1 MFPRVGRS
9 PTSGLLRGMGNRSTL
24 LILIVSTI
32 TRAGWA
38 GEYDLVIAKTP
49 INITGKARTAVTING
64 SLPGAVLRWREGE
77 EVVVHVANR
86 LDEPT
91 SIHWHGIILPSTMDG
106 VPGMSFHGIPPG
118 ETFTYRFP
126 VKQSG
131 TYWYHSHSALQEQ
144 SGMYAPIIIQPARA
158 EPYVYERDYVLMFS
172 DWTDEDPR
180 TVYAHLKSMP
190 GYYNFQK
197 RTVFDF
203 FRDVGSLGWRRAFAD
218 RLAWGEMRMDPTDI
232 ADVTAHTYTYLINGK
247 SSRANWTGL
256 FKHGERLRLR
266 LINAS
271 AMTYLDVRIP
281 GLKMTVVQADGQDVQ
296 PVAVDELRMSVAETY
311 DVIVEPKEDKAYT
324 LFAETMDRSG
334 YARGTLA
341 PRAGME
347 APIPARRPRPLL
359 TMADMGMDHSAM
371 RHGTAPPVRESGAQH
386 AGHDAHR
393 TVSMHHA
400 DMSDPAAMM
409 DHASPSEMEDDD
421 GMQPLVHGPDKHG
434 PGNAMVATM
443 ARSRLDEP
451 GIGLTNMPDHKVLL
465 YSDLRAREPAHDRR
479 KPERE
484 IELHLTGNMERFMW
498 SFDGKKFSEA
508 EPIRLRYGER
518 VRFTLVNDTMM
529 NHPLHLHGMW
539 SDLVNGA
546 RASNPRK
553 HVINAKPGERISF
566 DVTADAP
573 GEWPFHC
580 HLLYHMDAGMFRK
593 VIVTGEEGASSAG
606 ESDPHAS
613 HGHQAVP
620 VQHEHVLP

>member
-1 MFPRVGRS
+1 MIENRMAYRVDRNKRGATRRM
-9 PTSGLLRGMGNRSTL
+9 TRLVLALLA
-24 LILIVSTI
+24 STI
-32 TRAGWA
+32 GGTGWA

-64 SLPGAVLRWREGE
+64 ALPGTALRWREGE
-77 EVVVHVANR
+77 EVILHVANR

-91 SIHWHGIILPSTMDG
+91 SIHWHGIILPNIMDG

-126 VKQSG
+126 VRQSG
-131 TYWYHSHSALQEQ
+131 TYWYHSHSAFQEQ
-144 SGMYAPIIIQPARA
+144 SGMYAPIVIEPARA
-158 EPYVYERDYVLMFS
+158 EPYGYDRDHVVLFS
-172 DWTDEDPR
+172 DWTDENPR
-180 TVYAHLKSMP
+180 RVYAHLKAQS

-203 FRDVGSLGWRRAFAD
+203 FRDVGAMGWRAALAD

-232 ADVTAHTYTYLINGK
+232 ADVTAYTYTYLVNGK
-247 SSRANWTGL
+247 SPEANWTGL
-256 FKHGERLRLR
+256 FKPGERVRLR
-266 LINAS
+266 FINAS

-281 GLKMTVVQADGQDVQ
+281 GLKMTVVQADGQDIQ
-296 PVAVDELRMSVAETY
+296 PVTVDELRMAVAETY
-311 DVIVEPKEDKAYT
+311 DVIVEPKEASAYT
-324 LFAETMDRSG
+324 LFAETMDRGG

-341 PRAGME
+341 PRPGME
-347 APIPARRPRPLL
+347 APIPARRSRPLL
-359 TMADMGMDHSAM
+359 TMTDMGMDHSVMNHAM
-371 RHGTAPPVRESGAQH
+371 AAPGPHE
-386 AGHDAHR
+386 
-393 TVSMHHA
+393 
-400 DMSDPAAMM
+400 AMM
-409 DHASPSEMEDDD
+409 EQEAMADHGAMGHASPSATEDDD
-421 GMQPLVHGPDKHG
+421 GMSALVHGPDRHG
-434 PGNAMVATM
+434 PGNAMVAM
-443 ARSRLDEP
+443 VAKSRLHEP
-451 GIGLTNMPDHKVLL
+451 GIGLVDTPEHKILL

-484 IELHLTGNMERFMW
+484 IELHLTGNMERYMW

-539 SDLVNGA
+539 SELVNGA
-546 RASNPRK
+546 GASNPRK
-553 HVINAKPGERISF
+553 HVINAKPAERISF

-593 VIVTGEEGASSAG
+593 IIVTGEDGTEPGAG
-606 ESDPHAS
+606 EADPHAS
-613 HGHQAVP
+613 GGHQAGSARHAHSHP
-620 VQHEHVLP
+620 